1 MMIIRIFIFVV
12 SLQVILVAEMR
23 GSSAYVA
30 IDDVLIEEGK
40 CSKGEYIILILVL
53 YLCIELLF
61 FNILLL
67 FCPEVLVCISMICY
81 GKFRRICRNCM
92 DLSIPSFFF
101 VGMTGEPMKGIVI
114 SNSTCTLLSVL

>member
-53 YLCIELLF
+53 YLC
-61 FNILLL
+61 N
-67 FCPEVLVCISMICY
+67 
-81 GKFRRICRNCM
+81 RIA
-92 DLSIPSFFF
+92 IF
-101 VGMTGEPMKGIVI
+101 
-114 SNSTCTLLSVL
+114 